1 MKKIWMV
8 VALLGLVACG
18 DDDKEISG
26 QTLQG
31 ELNGQSWSFRGG
43 VAKRGG
49 PDGLTIT
56 LADYEEDDPCAIFAY
71 DEIPHVWWFAP
82 DESTD
87 RELGLQETVVFQ
99 VPEDENDTSGISNNV
114 TSGRYVIDQVGPDM
128 VSGGL
133 VASGF
138 GDSVDGQWEVPLCE

>member
-1 MKKIWMV
+1 MKIFVLV
-8 VALLGLVACG
+8 VGLLGLVACG
-18 DDDKEISG
+18 DDDNEISG
-26 QTLQG
+26 QTLSG
-31 ELNGQSWSFRGG
+31 ELNGQSWTFRGG

-56 LADYEEDDPCAIFAY
+56 LADYEEDDPCGFSVY
-71 DEIPHVWWFAP
+71 NEIPHVWWFAP
-82 DESTD
+82 DEPVD
-87 RELGLQETVVFQ
+87 RELSLQETVVFQ
-99 VPEDENDTSGISNNV
+99 VPDDGDDTLGISKNV
-114 TSGRYVIDQVGPDM
+114 TDGRYVIDEVGPDF